1 LARYWRAID
10 RNIPSQVASPQSLS
24 PFFPALTRVPRFNVC
39 SQIIGRRS
47 GCLQKSTAQRLQGEV
62 GSRRGQA
69 TVTTEGNMTVVENE
83 PATVETIGGRPEGVP
98 KKSHKTKIETVETG
112 EKKLSCVNAALQILS
127 TSAEPMNAQELITA
141 MTDKGLWASPGGK
154 TPHATLY
161 SAILRDMAKG
171 DDSRF
176 IKSERGRFSARA

>member
-1 LARYWRAID
+1 MKKAEVSIGGKYYANVSGNRVEIRID
-10 RNIPSQVASPQSLS
+10 AEKPRGGWDATN
-24 PFFPALTRVPRFNVC
+24 LTTNKK
-39 SQIIGRRS
+39 IHI
-47 GCLQKSTAQRLQGEV
+47 KTAQRLLGET
-62 GSRRGQA
+62 GSRRGRA

-98 KKSHKTKIETVETG
+98 KKPRKTKIETVETG

-141 MTDKGLWASPGGK
+141 MTDQGLWASPGGK